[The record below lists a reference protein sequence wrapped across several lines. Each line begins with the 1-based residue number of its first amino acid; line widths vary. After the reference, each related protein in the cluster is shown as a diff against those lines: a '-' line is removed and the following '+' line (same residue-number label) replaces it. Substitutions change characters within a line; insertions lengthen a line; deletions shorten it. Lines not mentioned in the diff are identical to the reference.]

1 MNEQRHLADSFMAYI
16 NTLSNIIQSSE
27 HMLRAID
34 QSSLKNLTGE
44 EIWELSSKRISLE
57 QIKLDIEFMR
67 KIL

>member
-1 MNEQRHLADSFMAYI
+1 
-16 NTLSNIIQSSE
+16 
-27 HMLRAID
+27 MLRAID